1 MRSELEEHS
10 AASIAVAQL
19 ESELRVNTAEKVALQ
34 AKADGS
40 QQLVERM
47 EARVKLAEAEA
58 MRLSGIRSDLNRSPA
73 ENQARLR
80 AEIQEREREWQEMLR
95 RSDERAAPTQLALAR
110 AAREREEMMERE
122 RRRQSLEARDRA
134 ERSRKAAVLN
144 ARSALSSARRLL
156 APLASAA
163 ALNLACLF
171 AAEAAAQVSGT
182 IDEHL
187 DRAREL
193 EAAQRE
199 WLDAAAQQPED
210 GLPVPFSWGQGS
222 PPRQSTR
229 GSRAVGRARS
239 KAIVSFRLRRCGFT
253 AG

>member
-1 MRSELEEHS
+1 MAARRVESEAVRSELEEHS

-163 ALNLACLF
+163 VLNVACLLLQRQQRRSPGRSTSIWIGLVSSRLRSESGSTLLRSSLKMGCLCPF
-171 AAEAAAQVSGT
+171 RGDKAARFG
-182 IDEHL
+182 
-187 DRAREL
+187 RAL
-193 EAAQRE
+193 
-199 WLDAAAQQPED
+199 
-210 GLPVPFSWGQGS
+210 
-222 PPRQSTR
+222 
-229 GSRAVGRARS
+229 VGRGPWGELDQRPS
-239 KAIVSFRLRRCGFT
+239 
-253 AG
+253 

>member
-1 MRSELEEHS
+1 MAARRSEACGGEQVAARRVESEAVRSELEEHS

-122 RRRQSLEARDRA
+122 RRRESLEARDRA

-144 ARSALSSARRLL
+144 ARSALSSERRLL

-163 ALNLACLF
+163 ALNIAC
-171 AAEAAAQVSGT
+171 VVGC
-182 IDEHL
+182 
-187 DRAREL
+187 
-193 EAAQRE
+193 
-199 WLDAAAQQPED
+199 
-210 GLPVPFSWGQGS
+210 
-222 PPRQSTR
+222 R
-229 GSRAVGRARS
+229 GSSAGLRDDRRASGS
-239 KAIVSFRLRRCGFT
+239 GS
-253 AG
+253 